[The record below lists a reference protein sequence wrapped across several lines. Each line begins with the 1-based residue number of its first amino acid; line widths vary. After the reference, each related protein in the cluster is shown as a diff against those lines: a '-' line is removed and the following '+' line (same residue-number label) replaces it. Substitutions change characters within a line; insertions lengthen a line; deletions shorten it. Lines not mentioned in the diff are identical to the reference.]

1 MPPPQVQI
9 IAVSPVSLPH
19 DALLRRDPPRPP
31 ELRPPGYEEQFDDRT
46 LFYDIFRCDDAV
58 SLVGPPLRNL
68 EAVAL
73 DGLAASGRS
82 EKVKTTQLHNVQ
94 RTTITGIHRTA
105 MTIDFPLE
113 GSRCSA
119 TIGSDLAQLFRERKV
134 LLTVSKN
141 NDLAW
146 VQDWIKFHARYHGVD
161 AVLIYDNGST
171 SYSLAQLQS
180 AIEQVDDI
188 ELAAIVAWPFKFG
201 PQGFN
206 HTAPGS
212 NRFQQQ
218 NGPDLPWDSD
228 YCQYGALEHAKW
240 RFLRH
245 AAGVINADVDELVLT
260 PPGTTI
266 FDYVRRSRGGVVQ
279 YPGIWIEAI
288 PTGSTT
294 KSSYSNCLFRTTVD
308 DNFGGP
314 SKWCLIPHRVPARS
328 QWTVHSVEWDR
339 SWIRPWTFP
348 WKYPLELSLIS
359 YRHFAAL
366 NTGWKEPLR
375 LVNPEMNPD
384 EYHLDVELRDAL
396 SHVDM

>member
-9 IAVSPVSLPH
+9 IAVSPVSLPD

-31 ELRPPGYEEQFDDRT
+31 ELRPPGYAEQFDDRT
-46 LFYDIFRCDDAV
+46 LFYDIFWCDDAV
-58 SLVGPPLRNL
+58 RLVGPPLRNL

-82 EKVKTTQLHNVQ
+82 EKVKTTQLAHVQ

-105 MTIDFPLE
+105 MTIDLPLE

-119 TIGSDLAQLFRERKV
+119 TIGSDLAQLFKERKV

-171 SYSLAQLQS
+171 SYSLDQLQS

-188 ELAAIVAWPFKFG
+188 ELAAIVSWPFKYG
-201 PQGFN
+201 PQGFDN
-206 HTAPGS
+206 TAPGS
-212 NRFQQQ
+212 KGAQQQ
-218 NGPDLPWDSD
+218 NGPDLPWDSN

-240 RFLRH
+240 RLLRH

-266 FDYVRRSRGGVVQ
+266 FDYVRRSRGGVLQ
-279 YPGIWIEAI
+279 YPGIWIEADFCWFHNKELLQWLFVSHDR
-288 PTGSTT
+288 GATT
-294 KSSYSNCLFRTTVD
+294 LADLPNGV
-308 DNFGGP
+308 
-314 SKWCLIPHRVPARS
+314 
-328 QWTVHSVEWDR
+328 
-339 SWIRPWTFP
+339 
-348 WKYPLELSLIS
+348 
-359 YRHFAAL
+359 
-366 NTGWKEPLR
+366 
-375 LVNPEMNPD
+375 
-384 EYHLDVELRDAL
+384 
-396 SHVDM
+396 